1 MSLATGSVLVAVL
14 ALGAAR
20 VAREAAEAE
29 APRVIADEP
38 YAPAPDTAPLVA
50 LGYRELAA
58 DLLFLR
64 LKGYF
69 GGPQNTANGVAALV
83 EAIVALD
90 PQYRRI
96 YEWGA
101 RAITLASRGVDNRAY
116 LRAIAVL
123 DAGARWFPDDW
134 KLPYLAGEIYTQDL
148 QTKDPAERRAWDE
161 RGTLLTESAI
171 RKPNAPADA
180 ATWAATMRTRLGQHQ
195 RAVDGLREMLLVT
208 SDATARARLLAKLA
222 DLESGSANEL
232 AAELLEERR
241 RFEAAWLAERPAV
254 PASMYVLLGPPL
266 VPAFDLA
273 SLATGG
279 HDLAGAQP
287 IERVEP
293 VEPTE
298 PTEPVEDHDLPPAPA
313 HRTEPA
319 PAGAP
324 AHERS
329 QQRTDLTRAAGP
341 SSP

>member
-1 MSLATGSVLVAVL
+1 VAAL
-14 ALGAAR
+14 ALGGAR
-20 VAREAAEAE
+20 IAREAAEQR
-29 APRVIADEP
+29 APRVLPDEP
-38 YAPAPDTAPLVA
+38 YAPTPQAAPLVT
-50 LGYRELAA
+50 LGYRELFA

-69 GGPQNTANGVAALV
+69 GGAENTANGIAGLV
-83 EAIVALD
+83 EAIAALD

-101 RAITLASRGVDNRAY
+101 RAITLAGRGVDNRAY

-123 DAGARWFPDDW
+123 DAGARQFPDDW

-171 RKPNAPADA
+171 RKPNAPAEA

-208 SDATARARLLAKLA
+208 GDAAARARLLAKLA
-222 DLESGSANEL
+222 DLEDSSAGEL
-232 AAELLEERR
+232 AAEVLDARH
-241 RFEAAWLAERPAV
+241 RFEAAWLAARPAV

-266 VPAFDLA
+266 APAFDLA
-273 SLATGG
+273 DLATGG
-279 HDLAGAQP
+279 RDLVGAQP
-287 IERVEP
+287 IERLEP
-293 VEPTE
+293 PDDATA
-298 PTEPVEDHDLPPAPA
+298 DAAADAPA
-313 HRTEPA
+313 DPPVT
-319 PAGAP
+319 PAG
-324 AHERS
+324 
-329 QQRTDLTRAAGP
+329 GP